1 MSGWRFLV
9 ALILIATAGGVRW
22 GYGQQSKAG
31 PTLTAM
37 DYIEIQQLYAR
48 YAFYLDTGADRE
60 AYANLWTAD
69 GEFVAGRPAGQAT
82 ADRAP
87 LKGREAL
94 TRMGSSG
101 GWRHFNSNII
111 ITPTAEGADGMSYL
125 VRFNLRQGV
134 VPAPYD
140 QTSIYKD
147 TLIKTPQGWRF
158 KKRVSWRDDDD
169 LTPFRAPSQAAPQ

>member
-1 MSGWRFLV
+1 MSKWKFVV
-9 ALILIATAGGVRW
+9 ALSLMTAGAGVGW
-22 GYGQQSKAG
+22 GYAQQAKAG
-31 PTLTAM
+31 PTLTAL

-48 YAFYLDTGADRE
+48 YAFYLDTGSDPK

-69 GEFVAGRPAGQAT
+69 GEFVAGRPAGEAK
-82 ADRAP
+82 ADRTP
-87 LKGREAL
+87 LKGTEAL

-101 GWRHFNSNII
+101 GWRHFNSNVI
-111 ITPTAEGADGMSYL
+111 ITPTAAGADGMSYL
-125 VRFNLRQGV
+125 IRFNLRNGA

-147 TLIKTPQGWRF
+147 TLVKTPQGWRF

-169 LTPFRAPSQAAPQ
+169 LNPFRAPSQPAPK